1 MNQRS
6 NYSRQNRGK
15 GGSGYRKDSGRS
27 DFTTVLLFY
36 ILPFIVVNALIFLV
50 VTTRPKG
57 DVTVGET
64 TDYIST
70 TVELKVKSLLPIKE
84 PVLTLDG
91 APVEITKTGSK
102 TYTAVLNS
110 NGVLEVELS
119 SINQMKNIF
128 YEQINIL
135 DDTPPT
141 IEDPI
146 LDDGILSFRLE
157 DSQAGIDYS
166 SIHAYDDDTPE
177 ILPLSIDRSTGIVTF
192 EVQNENLTIC
202 VKDLTGNEARVT
214 TNPAGESV
222 EEEALEQGLT
232 AGEESGEGSEG
243 AALESAAQ

>member
-15 GGSGYRKDSGRS
+15 GGSGYRYDSGRS
-27 DFTTVLLFY
+27 DFMTVLLFY
-36 ILPFIVVNALIFLV
+36 IIPFIVVNALIFLV
-50 VTTRPKG
+50 VTARPKG
-57 DVTVGET
+57 EITVGET
-64 TDYIST
+64 SDYIST

-91 APVEITKTGSK
+91 NAVEFTKTGSR

-110 NGVLEVELS
+110 NGVLEVELIS
-119 SINQMKNIF
+119 LNQMRNIF

-146 LDDGILSFRLE
+146 LEDHILSFRLE
-157 DSQAGIDYS
+157 DSQSGIDYS
-166 SIHAYDDDTPE
+166 SVYACDDDTPE

-192 EVQNENLTIC
+192 EMQNENLTIC
-202 VKDLTGNEARVT
+202 VKDLTGNEARVPI
-214 TNPAGESV
+214 NPNGEPI
-222 EEEALEQGLT
+222 EEGLEEGLEGET
-232 AGEESGEGSEG
+232 AGDGAEGTAS
-243 AALESAAQ
+243 LESAAQ